1 MNTHLPVIADPSHGT
16 GANNLVAPIALAS
29 IAAGADG
36 LLIEIHPRPD
46 EALCDGP
53 QALTPIELVE
63 LGKKV
68 SLMADVVG
76 RSLTL

>member
-1 MNTHLPVIADPSHGT
+1 MYKRQ
-16 GANNLVAPIALAS
+16 
-29 IAAGADG
+29 AAGADG

-53 QALTPIELVE
+53 QALTPVELVE